1 MTDYS
6 AMTVGELIDA
16 RSENNDELRAANKVV
31 KDLKDKEDAIDAAI
45 IVKLDAQQSTRAA
58 NATGSVSVS
67 SSEEPNPDDW
77 EKIYEHI
84 LVTKDFALLHRRLSA
99 TAIRELAKMGMLPP
113 GVSTRTVR
121 SVNFRAGK

>member
-1 MTDYS
+1 MTEYS
-6 AMTVGELIDA
+6 EMTVGELIDA
-16 RSENNDELRAANKVV
+16 RSENNDELRAVNKIV

-45 IVKLDAQQSTRAA
+45 ITKLDAQQSTRAA

-77 EKIYEHI
+77 EKIYAHI
-84 LVTKDFALLHRRLSA
+84 MTTGDFALLHRRLSA